1 VFLPPLF
8 LSTPLQA
15 VAKTRRAKRG
25 GTLKQT
31 QKLLWEIRAIFA
43 TIKAS

>member
-8 LSTPLQA
+8 LPTPLQA